1 MCESSGRCFII
12 VGLFR
17 RVPVSGPLSDL
28 LKSWGG
34 SVTGTCMVPRGG
46 VVVWATVKC
55 TDMLMQ
61 ARALSIARVCV
72 IDLYIV
78 LSAGKS
84 GVKCSAAKHMV
95 TLSIVCRWERIC
107 FMLCLFYAWRL
118 SGL

>member
-1 MCESSGRCFII
+1 M
-12 VGLFR
+12 
-17 RVPVSGPLSDL
+17 PVSGPLSDL

-34 SVTGTCMVPRGG
+34 SVTGRCMVPRGG

-61 ARALSIARVCV
+61 ACALSIARVCV

-84 GVKCSAAKHMV
+84 GVKVTPLVYAIYFPTIDFFQFLLDNTTISTSYYVNCFFAKKS
-95 TLSIVCRWERIC
+95 LI
-107 FMLCLFYAWRL
+107 FF
-118 SGL
+118 